1 MEKIS
6 KAINKSVEKT
16 RNSKGQFTSLSNK
29 AGILSKGKN
38 IFKKKEPML
47 SIPGEKGL
55 QNSKLFK
62 NSKCTPTTFY
72 LVFAGLQIFMDLING
87 VFVGAL
93 VKFFIMIVFSTLLNI
108 LCMRDLG
115 IISWLLVFMPFILMT
130 LISALVLDSVATND
144 NRITTDYINFNIN

>member
-1 MEKIS
+1 MCKMS
-6 KAINKSVEKT
+6 T
-16 RNSKGQFTSLSNK
+16 KGQFTSLSNK

-38 IFKKKEPML
+38 IFKKKEQLL
-47 SIPGEKGL
+47 SIPGGNAL

-87 VFVGAL
+87 LFVGAL
-93 VKFFIMIVFSTLLNI
+93 VKFFIMIVFTTLLNI

-130 LISALVLDSVATND
+130 LISALVLDSIATND

>member
-1 MEKIS
+1 MKRQ
-6 KAINKSVEKT
+6 

-93 VKFFIMIVFSTLLNI
+93 VKFFIMIVFST
-108 LCMRDLG
+108 
-115 IISWLLVFMPFILMT
+115 
-130 LISALVLDSVATND
+130 
-144 NRITTDYINFNIN
+144 Y